1 METFLRAD
9 IFERDDDFRGV
20 ASKDG
25 TTRARIERAAL
36 KLFARGG
43 IDGVSI
49 KDIAGA
55 CGLSDGAMYR
65 HFESKE
71 ALARILFEAIHAR
84 LVEVLG
90 ETIRPDGSLE
100 DTVRAVVSAYCQLA
114 EADPAQFAYHLTQ
127 RNTFLARSGDGGA
140 DPSALLSR
148 RVELAMATGDIPAGD
163 PELKAAMALGIVSQ
177 AGEYRIYGRI
187 DALMTDHVDTF
198 TRAILAVLRQ
208 A

>member
-1 METFLRAD
+1 MDSFLRAD
-9 IFERDDDFRGV
+9 VFDKADDAKGV

-55 CGLSDGAMYR
+55 CNLSDGAMYR

-71 ALARILFEAIHAR
+71 ALARALFEAIHAR
-84 LVEVLG
+84 LLTVLSETIKPQASLE
-90 ETIRPDGSLE
+90 ETIR
-100 DTVRAVVSAYCQLA
+100 AVVTAYCDLA
-114 EADPAQFAYHLTQ
+114 EEDPAQFAYHLTQ
-127 RNTFLARSGDGGA
+127 RNTFLSRSGDGGA
-140 DPSALLSR
+140 DPSALLAG
-148 RVELAMATGDIPAGD
+148 RVALAMRTGEIPTAD
-163 PELKAAMALGIVSQ
+163 PELKTAMALGVVMQ
-177 AGEYRIYGRI
+177 AGEYRLYGRF
-187 DALMTDHVDTF
+187 DTPMTDLVDTF

>member
-1 METFLRAD
+1 MDSFLRAD
-9 IFERDDDFRGV
+9 IFDREDDARGV

-55 CGLSDGAMYR
+55 CNLSDGAMYR
-65 HFESKE
+65 HFDSKE
-71 ALARILFEAIHAR
+71 ALARTLFEAIHAR
-84 LVEVLG
+84 LLALLKASIA
-90 ETIRPDGSLE
+90 TDASLE
-100 DTVRAVVSAYCQLA
+100 DTVRAVVAAYCGLA
-114 EADPAQFAYHLTQ
+114 EDDPAQFAYHLTQ

-140 DPSALLSR
+140 DPSALLAR
-148 RVELAMATGDIPAGD
+148 RVALAMARGDIPQSD
-163 PELKAAMALGIVSQ
+163 PELKTAMALGVVIQ
-177 AGEYRIYGRI
+177 AGEYRLYGRI
-187 DALMTDHVDTF
+187 DAPMTAHIETF
-198 TRAILAVLRQ
+198 TRAILAVLAQ

>member
-9 IFERDDDFRGV
+9 IFDRDDDMRGV
-20 ASKDG
+20 AAKDG

-71 ALARILFEAIHAR
+71 ALARTLFEAIHAR
-84 LVEVLG
+84 LANVLAD
-90 ETIRPDGSLE
+90 TIKPNASLE
-100 DTVRAVVSAYCQLA
+100 DTVQAVVAAYCELA
-114 EADPAQFAYHLTQ
+114 EDDPAQFAYHLTQ

-140 DPSALLSR
+140 DPSTLMAR
-148 RVELAMATGDIPAGD
+148 RVKLAMETGDIPTGD
-163 PELKAAMALGIVSQ
+163 PELKTAMALGIVSQ

-187 DALMTDHVDTF
+187 NALMTDHINTF